1 MPLAS
6 VKSPFGRLGGFCILI
21 TLQSNLFRCAMDEYQ
36 QQILSE
42 LTAWQKQMLQKPSFF
57 NQMSKTVQG
66 SGPDCRQ
73 TGSEFRI

>member
-1 MPLAS
+1 
-6 VKSPFGRLGGFCILI
+6 
-21 TLQSNLFRCAMDEYQ
+21 LFRCAMDEYQ